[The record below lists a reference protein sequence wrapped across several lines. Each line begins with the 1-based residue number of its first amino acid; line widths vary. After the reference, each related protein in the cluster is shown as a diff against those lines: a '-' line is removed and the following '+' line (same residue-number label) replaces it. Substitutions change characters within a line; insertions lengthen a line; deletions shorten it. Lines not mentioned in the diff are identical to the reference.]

1 MKYSIDPR
9 VWPGAAVLGGV
20 TLVTAW
26 LSPSFTGFAALVL
39 AAHFLFFRDPQ
50 PLIPAG
56 EAPVSPAEGKIV
68 EVSFQPENRYLKEEC
83 VKIGICLSLFNA
95 HVNRS
100 PIQGIVKYLEYA
112 PGKFMNAL
120 KQDSVPHNESN
131 WIGLESGPKKR
142 VLVRQM
148 VGAIARR
155 IFCDAA
161 LETRLERG
169 QKFGIICYGSRVE
182 FFAPKTQFRPSI
194 RIGEQVKAGQTVLGE
209 WIS

>member
-20 TLVTAW
+20 
-26 LSPSFTGFAALVL
+26 VL
-39 AAHFLFFRDPQ
+39 LTSLLWPQITSLAVLLLACHVLFFRDPQ
-50 PLIPAG
+50 PLVPAG
-56 EAPVSPAEGKIV
+56 DAPVSPAEGKVV
-68 EVSFQPENRYLKEEC
+68 EISYQAENRYLKEEC
-83 VKIGICLSLFNA
+83 VKIGICLTVFNA

-100 PIQGIVKYLEYA
+100 PIKGLVKYLEYV

-120 KQDSVPHNESN
+120 NPASVPHNESN
-131 WIGLESGPKKR
+131 WVGIENGTKR

-155 IFCDAA
+155 IFCDAK
-161 LETRLERG
+161 LETGLERG

-182 FFAPKTQFRPSI
+182 FFAPKKGFQPSI
-194 RIGEQVKAGQTVLGE
+194 RVGDPVKAGQTVLGE
-209 WIS
+209 WIL